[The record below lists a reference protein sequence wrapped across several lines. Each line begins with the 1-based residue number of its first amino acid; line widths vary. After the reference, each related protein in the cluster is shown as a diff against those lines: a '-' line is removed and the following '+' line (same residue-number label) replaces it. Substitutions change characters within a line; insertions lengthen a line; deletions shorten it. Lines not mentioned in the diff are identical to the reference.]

1 MVSLHSQIKR
11 GSAEVAVLAVLEDRA
26 MHGYEIAKV
35 IERETNGAL
44 SFNLASLYPMLYR
57 LEKRGWVKGTWE
69 TKSTGRRRRYY
80 RLTASGEKRLAS
92 LGKEW
97 RVFFQALNRLVA
109 VARA

>member
-57 LEKRGWVKGTWE
+57 L
-69 TKSTGRRRRYY
+69 
-80 RLTASGEKRLAS
+80 
-92 LGKEW
+92 
-97 RVFFQALNRLVA
+97 
-109 VARA
+109 